1 MKPVTRRA
9 LFAGVVLFVYAPIL
23 VVAVYSFNDSRF
35 ALAWQGFRLR
45 WYKSLLASPEF
56 RMALENSLVISL
68 SSTLLATVLGTLL
81 AIGMHF
87 LRFPG
92 RRLLQA
98 VLYLPVVMP
107 DIVMAVGLLSLYVA
121 LHVTLGRLSVIL
133 AHVSFQISFV
143 ALVVGGRLGGFPLS
157 VVEAARDLG
166 ARPAAVLRRVILPL
180 ILPGVLAGAVV
191 ALTLSVDDFLITY
204 FTAGAGA
211 STLPIRIY
219 AMVKR
224 GVTPDVNA
232 LATLLLVFTIGV
244 SLLALR
250 GLRTGSAARGA
261 VAERGEA
268 A

>member
-1 MKPVTRRA
+1 MTRGVRRA
-9 LFAGVVLFVYAPIL
+9 LIGGVAAFVYLPVL

-35 ALAWQGFRLR
+35 GFAWRGFTLAWYRALF
-45 WYKSLLASPEF
+45 ASPEVAA
-56 RMALENSLVISL
+56 ALRNTLVVSL
-68 SSTLLATVLGTLL
+68 SSTAIATVLGALL
-81 AIGMHF
+81 AVGIHF

-92 RRLLQA
+92 RRALQA
-98 VLYLPVVMP
+98 FLYLPVIMP
-107 DIVMAVGLLSLYVA
+107 DIVMAVGLLALYVA
-121 LHVTLGRLSVIL
+121 VGLTLGRVSVIL
-133 AHVSFQISFV
+133 AHVAFQIAFV
-143 ALVVGGRLGGFPLS
+143 ALVVGGRLQGFPLS

-166 ARPAAVLRRVILPL
+166 AGPGQVLRRVVAPL
-180 ILPGVLAGAVV
+180 IMPGVLAGAVV

-244 SLLALR
+244 TLVALR
-250 GLRTGSAARGA
+250 GARAAFPGR
-261 VAERGEA
+261 ERA
-268 A
+268 

>member
-1 MKPVTRRA
+1 
-9 LFAGVVLFVYAPIL
+9 
-23 VVAVYSFNDSRF
+23 
-35 ALAWQGFRLR
+35 
-45 WYKSLLASPEF
+45 
-56 RMALENSLVISL
+56 
-68 SSTLLATVLGTLL
+68 
-81 AIGMHF
+81 
-87 LRFPG
+87 
-92 RRLLQA
+92 
-98 VLYLPVVMP
+98 MP
-107 DIVMAVGLLSLYVA
+107 DIVMAVGLLALYVA

-143 ALVVGGRLGGFPLS
+143 TLVVGGRLAGFPVS

-180 ILPGVLAGAVV
+180 ILPGVVAGAVV
-191 ALTLSVDDFLITY
+191 ALTLSVDDFLIAY

-244 SLLALR
+244 SLAALR
-250 GLRTGSAARGA
+250 GLRPGRAPAA
-261 VAERGEA
+261 VAEGEGGA